1 MNTTVLSPSP
11 FSAAPAA
18 LPEMKATATSGG
30 DALNALKSDAHSEMP
45 KITGGRRRSKKSKK
59 SKHGGSN
66 KSKKSK
72 KSKHGGAKKSKKSK
86 KSKK

>member
-1 MNTTVLSPSP
+1 MNASVLSSSP

-72 KSKHGGAKKSKKSK
+72 HGGAKKSKKSK